1 MLDSCSYILDFR
13 VSQLTPNWDAIDK
26 DKASFVANTIED
38 GLKKL
43 ENDQT
48 VFYVNTGMLK
58 GAIKKNPKLGQ
69 NLRAFVETKTEYQGL
84 ILNKNS
90 PLVPLFKK
98 ATLELFEKGQYD
110 YISKEW
116 IGKDI
121 EYFEGLTSDVMGPGQ
136 VFLVFVMLTAMLA
149 CSLAFLILE
158 CIHFHVIKKRLMPSE
173 TSAQSMVELEP
184 PKPIPSSMPPM
195 EIEASINRFRTII

>member
-1 MLDSCSYILDFR
+1 M
-13 VSQLTPNWDAIDK
+13 SQLTPNWDAIDK

>member
-48 VFYVNTGMLK
+48 VFYVNTGILK
-58 GAIKKNPKLGQ
+58 GAIKKNLELGQ
-69 NLRAFVETKTEYQGL
+69 NLRAFGETKTEYQSL
-84 ILNKNS
+84 VLNKNS

-136 VFLVFVMLTAMLA
+136 VFLVFVILTAMLA
-149 CSLAFLILE
+149 CSLACLILE
-158 CIHFHVIKKRLMPSE
+158 CMHFHVIKKRLLPSG
-173 TSAQSMVELEP
+173 TSAQRMVEVEP
-184 PKPIPSSMPPM
+184 SKLSSSRIPPM
-195 EIEASINRFRTII
+195 EIEASTN